1 MDGRD
6 LLSDA
11 HAATRLVGLS
21 VATVERLLIMATLD
35 AVGGNRTHA
44 TRMLGVSGAV
54 RSTLEVLAA
63 RRRLVSNCRVD
74 YRRTSAYQ
82 AI

>member
-6 LLSDA
+6 LLPDA

-44 TRMLGVSGAV
+44 TRMLGVSV
-54 RSTLEVLAA
+54 RTLRNKLALYA
-63 RRRLVSNCRVD
+63 RDQTEEHRELASQSHD
-74 YRRTSAYQ
+74 
-82 AI
+82 

>member
-6 LLSDA
+6 PPSDA
-11 HAATRLVGLS
+11 RAASKLVGLS

-44 TRMLGVSGAV
+44 TRMLGVSV
-54 RSTLEVLAA
+54 RTLRNKLALYA
-63 RRRLVSNCRVD
+63 RDQTEERPELASQSHD
-74 YRRTSAYQ
+74 
-82 AI
+82 